1 MPTFKDANNREW
13 TIKLDAPTVL
23 RVRSATCDEPNCKH
37 LQGTGCT
44 GVDLADLEGKVQLRL
59 RRDVVLLV
67 NTLYLLCQP
76 EAQRQGITDEQF
88 GASLV
93 GDAIHRA
100 TIAMD
105 EAIADFFPEE
115 TRAILRAI
123 TAKDTEVRSLGM
135 QRALEKINDPNLA
148 TQFVAALE
156 AQLDEQVKTL
166 LTPLSSATSLPAS
179 SGSIPTAAR

>member
-1 MPTFKDANNREW
+1 MPTFKDAHNREW
-13 TIKLDAPTVL
+13 TIKLDAPTIL

-37 LQGTGCT
+37 LQGVGCT

-76 EAQRQGITDEQF
+76 EAQKQGISDEQF

-93 GDAIHRA
+93 GDAIRRA

-135 QRALEKINDPNLA
+135 KRALERINDPNLA
-148 TQFVAALE
+148 QQFVAALD
-156 AQLDEQVKTL
+156 AQLDAEVRKL
-166 LTPLSSATSLPAS
+166 LTPSSSAMSSPAS
-179 SGSIPTAAR
+179 

>member
-1 MPTFKDANNREW
+1 MPTFKDANDREW

-23 RVRSATCDEPNCKH
+23 RIRSATCDVPNCKH
-37 LQGTGCT
+37 LQGCGCT
-44 GVDLADLEGKVQLRL
+44 GVDLADLSGETQRQL

-88 GASLV
+88 GACLV
-93 GDAIHRA
+93 GDAIRRA

-123 TAKDTEVRSLGM
+123 TAKDTEVRTLGM
-135 QRALEKINDPNLA
+135 KRALEKINDPNLA
-148 TQFVAALE
+148 ERFVAAME
-156 AQLDEQVKTL
+156 AQLDAEVKHL
-166 LTPLSSATSLPAS
+166 LTPSSSATSSPAS
-179 SGSIPTAAR
+179 